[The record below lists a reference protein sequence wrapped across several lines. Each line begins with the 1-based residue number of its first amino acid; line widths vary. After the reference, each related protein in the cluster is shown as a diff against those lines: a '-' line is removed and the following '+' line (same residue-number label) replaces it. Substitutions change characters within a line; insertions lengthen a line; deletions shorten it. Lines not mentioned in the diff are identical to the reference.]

1 MESAPKPAP
10 VRRKIREYATT
21 VTEIVRETPDMV
33 TLMLSGEGEPFEY
46 SAGQFLSLDPH
57 QFPSLQPLIAELEKQ
72 KGKKEPVRA
81 YSMASAPHEKH
92 LAFTV
97 KEEEFVPGVTRYQP
111 LLSPLLVRS
120 TPVGTPLKIIGFTGP
135 YVLPEDIEQRTDHVV
150 HIVAGSGA
158 VPNYSILKH
167 SLHRGQKLRQT
178 FIYSNKTWADIC
190 YREAL
195 EKLQAENPGRLN
207 VVHTLTR
214 EKDEARFVGN
224 VRRGR
229 ITQALFEELIPDAKT
244 AYVYLC
250 GPAITPWDRREALVK
265 KVQAPPRF
273 LETALEYLHTIGITN
288 DRIKRE
294 SYG

>member
-1 MESAPKPAP
+1 ME
-10 VRRKIREYATT
+10 V
-21 VTEIVRETPDMV
+21 VHETPDTV
-33 TLMLSGEGEPFEY
+33 TLVLSAGGEPFEY
-46 SAGQFLSLDPH
+46 SAGQFLSIDPH

-81 YSMASAPHEKH
+81 YSMASAPHEEH

-97 KEEEFVPGVTRYQP
+97 KQEEFVPGVTRYQP

-120 TPVGTPLKIIGFTGP
+120 TPVGTPLKLLGFTGP

-167 SLHRGQKLRQT
+167 SLHRGQKLRHT
-178 FIYSNKTWADIC
+178 FIDANKTWVDIC

-195 EKLQAENPGRLN
+195 AKLEAAHPGKLN

-214 EKDEARFVGN
+214 EKDEARFGGN

-229 ITQALFEELIPDAKT
+229 ISLALFEELIPDART

-265 KVQAPPRF
+265 KVQAQPRF
-273 LETALEYLHTIGITN
+273 LETALEFLHTLGITK

>member
-10 VRRKIREYATT
+10 VRRKIRELET
-21 VTEIVRETPDMV
+21 VVSAVTQETPDMV
-33 TLMLSGEGEPFEY
+33 TLTLVAGEGPVEY
-46 SAGQFLSLDPH
+46 TAGQFLTIDPH
-57 QFPSLQPLIAELEKQ
+57 QFPQLAGATADLERT

-81 YSMASAPHEKH
+81 YSLASAPHEPH

-97 KEEEFVPGVTRYQP
+97 KEEQYLAGVTRYPP
-111 LLSPLLVRS
+111 LLSSLLVRR
-120 TPVGTPLKIIGFTGP
+120 TPVGSRIKIVGFTGP
-135 YVLPEDIEQRTDHVV
+135 YVLPQDIEERTDHLV
-150 HIVAGSGA
+150 HVVAGSGV
-158 VPNYSILKH
+158 VPNYAILKD
-167 SLHRGQKLRQT
+167 SLHRHRRLRHT
-178 FIYSNKTWADIC
+178 FLYSNKTWEDIC

-195 EKLQAENPGRLN
+195 DALARAHPGRLEL
-207 VVHTLTR
+207 VHTLTR
-214 EKDEARFVGN
+214 ERDQARLGGN

-229 ITQALFEELIPDAKT
+229 ITQALFEEWIRDPKT

-265 KVQAPPRF
+265 KVQAQPRF
-273 LETALEYLHTIGITN
+273 LETALEYLHTLGITN